1 MQEKEPTAYLLRRNF
16 ATCCS
21 SICQIVDDDMNY
33 LMGHRLQTPDSPRYE
48 YVNEDKLL
56 ELRNKLL
63 ELRRLL
69 SLFPNTTVKLG
80 NEPITCRNVTSQTI
94 YTTGKADITIFTKCP
109 NDPAYVTVQKAPDS
123 AETPRNNPPQVQA
136 IYRPEADGN
145 VERADTTEAYQA
157 QR

>member
-1 MQEKEPTAYLLRRNF
+1 M
-16 ATCCS
+16 
-21 SICQIVDDDMNY
+21 
-33 LMGHRLQTPDSPRYE
+33 
-48 YVNEDKLL
+48 
-56 ELRNKLL
+56 
-63 ELRRLL
+63 LL

-109 NDPAYVTVQKAPDS
+109 NDPVYVTVQKAPDS

-157 QR
+157 AMRRVFNRQWKNKEGLEDD

>member
-1 MQEKEPTAYLLRRNF
+1 M
-16 ATCCS
+16 
-21 SICQIVDDDMNY
+21 
-33 LMGHRLQTPDSPRYE
+33 
-48 YVNEDKLL
+48 
-56 ELRNKLL
+56 
-63 ELRRLL
+63 LL

-80 NEPITCRNVTSQTI
+80 NEPITCRYVTSQTI

-109 NDPAYVTVQKAPDS
+109 NDPVYVTVQKAPDS

-157 QR
+157 AMRRVFNRQRKNKPPPAGSGCLWVGAFLKLEAQGEPLIEVLTFQK